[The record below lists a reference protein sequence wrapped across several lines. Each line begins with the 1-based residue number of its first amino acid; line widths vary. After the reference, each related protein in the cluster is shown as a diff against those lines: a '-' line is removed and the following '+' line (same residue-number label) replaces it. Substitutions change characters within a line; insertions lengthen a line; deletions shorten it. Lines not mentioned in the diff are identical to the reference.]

1 MVTYQVSLEVDE
13 DSGCHLGDED
23 EEETGEV
30 LQTED
35 RKGHLQLLD
44 TQTKARTFEHFLASF
59 SQAFDI
65 LVIRFQINTSI
76 CFLDE

>member
-1 MVTYQVSLEVDE
+1 MFFHLGWACLFLNNKKQFYYGMVTYQVSLEVDE

-35 RKGHLQLLD
+35 RKVHLQLLD
-44 TQTKARTFEHFLASF
+44 TQTKARTF
-59 SQAFDI
+59 
-65 LVIRFQINTSI
+65 
-76 CFLDE
+76 